1 MKDMIKGIIF
11 DLEGT
16 LVEVWEVYAEIVR
29 QIAIKFNLSPM
40 PKQELFT
47 LVDQGYN
54 LREIFSKYYPSA
66 DEETVA
72 NWLKEGDQLFVANPF
87 SVKPEVKEMLQS
99 LQGRGL
105 RMGIVTST
113 PFPPDAIW
121 SWVEGLGIKDFFK
134 VVITGTEVLRKPA
147 PDGIIKCVEK
157 LRLSPEEC
165 ISVGDSRVDIIAGKS
180 AGVKTVAFSGG
191 IATKEALLEDKPDFL
206 IEELPHLLSLLDD

>member
-1 MKDMIKGIIF
+1 MIKGVIF

-16 LVEVWEVYAEIVR
+16 LVDVWEVYAEIVR
-29 QIAIKFNLSPM
+29 QIAIKFNLSPI

-54 LREIFSKYYPSA
+54 LKEVFSKFYPFA
-66 DEETVA
+66 DKETLS
-72 NWLKEGDQLFVANPF
+72 NWMKEGDRLFVENPF
-87 SVKPEVKEMLQS
+87 SIKPEVKEMLQS
-99 LQGRGL
+99 LKGRGL

-121 SWVEGLGIKDFFK
+121 SWVGELGIKDFFE
-134 VVITGTEVLRKPA
+134 VVITGTEAPRKPA
-147 PDGIIKCVEK
+147 PDSIIKCVEK

-165 ISVGDSRVDIIAGKS
+165 LSVGDSRADIVAGRG

-191 IATKEALLEDKPDFL
+191 VATKETLLAEKPDFS
-206 IEELPHLLSLLDD
+206 IEELTQFPSLLSD